1 METVSDALK
10 ALKKASSHVVAAR
23 LGISREE
30 AVNELWEL
38 KRKGV
43 VDKTGHTWFLAG
55 EGESRVTEERP
66 VKSEAQDM
74 LTGEV
79 EQKVTAD
86 MMIEFIGQDGAKT
99 CEELAGKF
107 GVSTRK
113 VASKLAV
120 VTATGRLARV
130 NQNGKFRYC
139 MPGDNLPAEPK
150 AASVAETDGK
160 AFPQPAGVALP
171 VQEAA
176 TQEEREKIKEQVV
189 ELVRQ
194 SGRETLRQLEA
205 KTGATRYLMSILA
218 RELVASGDVYNSGY
232 GLFPSEQARKDWK
245 NARKKLSR
253 AKVKKTVVVDP
264 DLIWSLPDGEIRRYD
279 RRQNIICRECRK
291 SEVMKRVLAFY
302 QGNLRYL

>member
-1 METVSDALK
+1 M
-10 ALKKASSHVVAAR
+10 
-23 LGISREE
+23 
-30 AVNELWEL
+30 NELWEL
-38 KRKGV
+38 KKAGFVEKSAYTWRVADTNVPQEQPMQAELPEETTTATV
-43 VDKTGHTWFLAG
+43 VKI
-55 EGESRVTEERP
+55 
-66 VKSEAQDM
+66 SECD
-74 LTGEV
+74 LTATI
-79 EQKVTAD
+79 EQRGPQTAD
-86 MMIEFIGQDGAKT
+86 
-99 CEELAGKF
+99 ELATLF
-107 GVSTRK
+107 GTTSRK
-113 VASKLAV
+113 VASTLAM
-120 VTATGRLARV
+120 AISKGRLIRV

>member
-1 METVSDALK
+1 METVFDALK
-10 ALKKASSHVVAAR
+10 AMGKATSVELATR
-23 LGISREE
+23 LDISREE
-30 AVNELWEL
+30 VLNELWEL
-38 KRKGV
+38 KRNGV

-86 MMIEFIGQDGAKT
+86 MMIEFIGQEGAKT

-107 GVSTRK
+107 GVSTRE
-113 VASKLAV
+113 VASTLAV

-139 MPGDNLPAEPK
+139 MPGDKLPAEPK
-150 AASVAETDGK
+150 SVPVTENDGK

-176 TQEEREKIKEQVV
+176 TQEDIKTETVADIVQSLPSFTATRADDLILPSLHLANRELRRAKNHVQKWERVCAALR
-189 ELVRQ
+189 ELNRHRDIVRQ
-194 SGRETLRQLEA
+194 IVDSSRH
-205 KTGATRYLMSILA
+205 
-218 RELVASGDVYNSGY
+218 VA
-232 GLFPSEQARKDWK
+232 PEK
-245 NARKKLSR
+245 
-253 AKVKKTVVVDP
+253 
-264 DLIWSLPDGEIRRYD
+264 
-279 RRQNIICRECRK
+279 
-291 SEVMKRVLAFY
+291 
-302 QGNLRYL
+302 

>member
-86 MMIEFIGQDGAKT
+86 MMIEFICQDGAKT
-99 CEELAGKF
+99 CEELADKF
-107 GVSTRK
+107 GVSIRK
-113 VASKLAV
+113 VASTLAV

-139 MPGDNLPAEPK
+139 IPGADLPAEPE

-160 AFPQPAGVALP
+160 AIPQPAGIALP
-171 VQEAA
+171 VREAE
-176 TQEEREKIKEQVV
+176 TQEEIKTESVAVTVQSQPSFTRKHPDGLILPSLHVANRELRRAKGQVQKWERV
-189 ELVRQ
+189 CAALRELYKHRDIVRQ
-194 SGRETLRQLEA
+194 IVDSSGR
-205 KTGATRYLMSILA
+205 I
-218 RELVASGDVYNSGY
+218 V
-232 GLFPSEQARKDWK
+232 SEK
-245 NARKKLSR
+245 
-253 AKVKKTVVVDP
+253 
-264 DLIWSLPDGEIRRYD
+264 
-279 RRQNIICRECRK
+279 
-291 SEVMKRVLAFY
+291 
-302 QGNLRYL
+302 